1 MLYVKATAVGI
12 VTGVLAPV
20 AVVIVMSIV
29 GFLYAVAGDGIAVT
43 GGGGGIAGVSIG
55 LVPLMVLFIGAIGFS
70 IGFGWTL
77 LRARAKARG

>member
-20 AVVIVMSIV
+20 AGVIVMSIV
-29 GFLYAVAGDGIAVT
+29 GFLYAVAGGGIAVT

-55 LVPLMVLFIGAIGFS
+55 LVPSMVLFIAAIGFS

-77 LRARAKARG
+77 SRARAKARG